1 MNEMNEKKKILV
13 VLAHP
18 DDESFGMGGTL
29 AYYAKQGVE
38 VHLVC
43 ATRGEAGEVS
53 SELMEG
59 YDSIAKLRENELRC
73 AAGILGLA
81 SVHFL
86 EYRDSGMPG
95 SGDNQHPNAL
105 INAPLHEVASKVTC
119 YIRDIRP
126 EVVITFD
133 PVGGYHHPDHIA
145 IHKATVKAF
154 YAAGDYKAYPNGKK
168 PFQPGKLYYS
178 VFPRGFIRF
187 AVRLIKLFG
196 KNPAKFGRN
205 NDIDLEMLAGDEVYP
220 PHAQVNYRSVADLK
234 QQADACHASQFDF
247 GSQSSVLMR
256 LFRKVAYGK
265 DSFMRAFPPA
275 PEKFRIKDLFEG

>member
-1 MNEMNEKKKILV
+1 MDMNEKKKILV

-43 ATRGEAGEVS
+43 ATRGEAGEIPS
-53 SELMEG
+53 QMMEG
-59 YDSIAKLRENELRC
+59 FDSVAKLRENELRC
-73 AAGILGLA
+73 AAGILGLTA
-81 SVHFL
+81 VHFL

-95 SGDNQHPNAL
+95 SEANDHPDAL
-105 INAPLHEVASKVTC
+105 INVPIEDVTAKVTC
-119 YIRDIRP
+119 YIREIRP
-126 EVVITFD
+126 DVVITFD

-154 YAAGDYKAYPNGKK
+154 YAAGDHKAYPNGNK
-168 PFQPGKLYYS
+168 PFQPGKLYYN

-187 AVRLIKLFG
+187 AVRLIKLVG
-196 KNPAKFGRN
+196 KDPTKFGRN

-220 PHAQVNYRSVADLK
+220 PHVQVNYRSVIELK
-234 QQADACHASQFDF
+234 EQADACHASQYNF
-247 GSQSSVLMR
+247 GAQSPLLLR
-256 LFRKVAYGK
+256 LFRRIAYGK
-265 DSFMRAFPPA
+265 DSFTRAFPPA
-275 PEKFRIKDLFEG
+275 SEQFRVKDLFEG

>member
-1 MNEMNEKKKILV
+1 MNDMNGKKKILV

-29 AYYAKQGVE
+29 AYYARKGVE

-43 ATRGEAGEVS
+43 ATRGEAGIVP
-53 SELMEG
+53 SEMMEG
-59 YDSIAKLRENELRC
+59 YDSVARLRENELRC
-73 AAGILGLA
+73 AAGILGLTA
-81 SVHFL
+81 VHFL

-95 SGDNQHPNAL
+95 SEDNKNPHAL
-105 INAPLHEVASKVTC
+105 INAPIEEVAAKVTC

-126 EVVITFD
+126 DVVITFD

-154 YAAGDYKAYPNGKK
+154 YAAGDHKAYPNGKK
-168 PFQPGKLYYS
+168 PFQPGKLYYN

-196 KNPAKFGRN
+196 RDPSKFGRN
-205 NDIDLEMLAGDEVYP
+205 KDIDLEMLAGDEVYP
-220 PHAQVNYRSVADLK
+220 PHAQINYRKVIDLK
-234 QQADACHASQFDF
+234 EQADACHASQYDF
-247 GSQSSVLMR
+247 GAQAPLLLR
-256 LFRKVAYGK
+256 LFRRLAFGK
-265 DSFMRAFPPA
+265 DSFTRAFPPA
-275 PEKFRIKDLFEG
+275 PEKFRVKDLFEG